1 MIEQKPQT
9 WGNRLAKALLWILIP
24 LGALVAKD
32 VYDYGKSIVDSSKS
46 KPAVESKSDA
56 AKPIEPLKPVEPP
69 KSIGSG
75 VLLEKFKTL
84 APQASELRDK
94 VDVKDVVVK
103 APIPLILAARNGQ
116 VGLVRLL
123 LDRGADVNAKEK
135 ETQATALIVAAQ
147 QGHIQVV
154 DALLQKGADV
164 NAKDKAGQT
173 ALSEAT
179 RYNHEEVV
187 KLLKKHSVN
196 Q

>member
-9 WGNRLAKALLWILIP
+9 WGNWLAKALLWILIP

-32 VYDYGKSIVDSSKS
+32 VYDYVKAIVDSSKN
-46 KPAVESKSDA
+46 KPAVESKSEA
-56 AKPIEPLKPVEPP
+56 AKPVEPP

-94 VDVKDVVVK
+94 ADVKDVVVK

-116 VGLVRLL
+116 VGLVKLL
-123 LDRGADVNAKEK
+123 LDRGADVNAREK
-135 ETQATALIVAAQ
+135 ETEATALIVAAQ

-154 DALLQKGADV
+154 DLLLQKGANV
-164 NAKDKAGQT
+164 NAKDKAGKT

-179 RYNHEEVV
+179 RHNHEEVV
-187 KLLKKHSVN
+187 KMLKKRSVK